1 MSPTL
6 PALEHATLCVQHA
19 KHRATLR
26 NSEES
31 AQERPETAPPR
42 PTPRTPHTRI
52 PHPDLTETP
61 AHPSRAHT
69 SIAARSERSAVRPK

>member
-1 MSPTL
+1 VSPTL

-19 KHRATLR
+19 KQRATLR
-26 NSEES
+26 NGEES
-31 AQERPETAPPR
+31 AQERPETAPPH
-42 PTPRTPHTRI
+42 PENAPHRD